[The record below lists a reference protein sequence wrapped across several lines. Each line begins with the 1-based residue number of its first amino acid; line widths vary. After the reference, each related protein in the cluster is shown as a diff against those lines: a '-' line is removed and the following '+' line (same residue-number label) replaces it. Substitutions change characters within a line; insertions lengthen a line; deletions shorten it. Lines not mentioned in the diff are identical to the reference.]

1 MPNTRIPL
9 FHHRANV
16 GLLAL
21 AFIVILITSFV
32 SVRSIGELEQSIRMV
47 QHTITV
53 KDIASRL
60 QYDAWLMESYGIRYM
75 IDGSA
80 RLREAHHV
88 SLSNMR
94 AGIAALD
101 EATGD
106 NPVQQAK
113 ISDLEN
119 IYARL
124 IERSDTSFRI
134 KQKAMA
140 EGSDDAPLLRLRDGN
155 GESIVLEIRQIL
167 LQVADEENRLFAL
180 RAAERDALVK
190 QTNSTLLVANGLALV
205 AGLLGFFALQR
216 AQIESENNLRI
227 ELRAAQERRA
237 NEEKTDFLAN
247 MSHEIRTPMNAIFG
261 FSELLASRITD
272 PEHVHWLNSI
282 RKSASILMG
291 LIDDVL
297 DLSKIEAGK
306 LQLNRL
312 PTDTAFLLEETVAL
326 FEPQAAEK
334 RLVLRYTVNPDHLQS
349 VLIDSQR
356 LRQILMNLLSNAVKH
371 TERGTITVDLSMRPS
386 PLGGIDLRIVV
397 TDTGVGIAQDQ
408 LSLIFEPFHQA
419 ESPDGHSRPGT
430 GLGLSITRRLVDLM
444 HGQINVESE
453 VGVGSVFRI
462 DIPSLAIADEVT
474 NTIITADETRFDRLP
489 ALTMLIVDDN
499 ESNTDVAMG
508 FLQGSH
514 HRVEIARDGAEAV
527 EMVKSLR
534 PDVVMMDLRM
544 PRMDGYQARDAIRAD
559 PAVANTPI
567 IVVSASSFEDQES
580 LRKLGFDGYVR
591 KPYSATQLY
600 AALAAL
606 FGDGAAID
614 STRSVQRPRPAIAPA
629 VAFDSRSDTRDDRL
643 NRLLTEDLPQL
654 RRNMRFKD
662 ISTFAASLSQAA
674 RSSDDSELSIQANAL
689 QEAAQ
694 NFNVV
699 AVKEILERLSTSIG
713 TVRSE

>member
-1 MPNTRIPL
+1 MSNPRTPL
-9 FHHRANV
+9 FRHRANI

-21 AFIVILITSFV
+21 AFVVILITSFV
-32 SVRSIGELEQSIRMV
+32 SIRSIGELEQSIRMV

-60 QYDAWLMESYGIRYM
+60 QYDAWLMETYGIRYM
-75 IDGSA
+75 ISGA
-80 RLREAHHV
+80 PHIRVAHLD
-88 SLSNMR
+88 SLSKMR
-94 AGIAALD
+94 KEIADLV
-101 EATGD
+101 EATAD
-106 NPVQQAK
+106 NPIQQAK
-113 ISDLEN
+113 MADLQVL
-119 IYARL
+119 YARL

-134 KQKAMA
+134 KQKAIA
-140 EGSDDAPLLRLRDGN
+140 EGDDNAPLLRLRDGT
-155 GESIVLEIRQIL
+155 GESIVLDLRLIL
-167 LQVADEENRLFAL
+167 IQVADEEDRLFAL
-180 RAAERDALVK
+180 RASERDALVK

-227 ELRAAQERRA
+227 ELRSAQERRA

-282 RKSASILMG
+282 RKSADILMG

-297 DLSKIEAGK
+297 DLSKIESGK

-312 PTDTAFLLEETVAL
+312 PTDTSFLLAETVAL

-334 RLVLRYTVNPDHLQS
+334 RLALRYTVNPDHLQS
-349 VLIDSQR
+349 VLTDSQR

-371 TERGTITVDLSMRPS
+371 TERGAVTVDLSMRPS

-453 VGVGSVFRI
+453 VGVGSTFRV
-462 DIPSLAIADEVT
+462 DIPSLATATEVA
-474 NTIITADETRFDRLP
+474 NTITTADETRFDRLP
-489 ALTMLIVDDN
+489 ALRMLIVDDN
-499 ESNTDVAMG
+499 ESNTEVAMG

-514 HRVEIARDGAEAV
+514 HSVDIARDGVEAV
-527 EMVKSLR
+527 EIVKAIR

-559 PAVANTPI
+559 PAVANIPI
-567 IVVSASSFEDQES
+567 IVVSASSFEDEES

-591 KPYSATQLY
+591 KPYSAMQLY

-614 STRSVQRPRPAIAPA
+614 SRRSVERPRSVIDTTVAPSSGA
-629 VAFDSRSDTRDDRL
+629 DTHGDRL
-643 NRLLTEDLPQL
+643 NRMLTEDLPQL

-662 ISTFAASLSQAA
+662 ISAFAASLSQAA
-674 RSSDDSELSIQANAL
+674 LSSGDSELSIQANAL

-694 NFNVV
+694 NFKVV
-699 AVKEILERLSTSIG
+699 AVKEILERLSTNIG
-713 TVRSE
+713 ARRSE